1 MLDRSKIHESFMDLA
16 VDLDKLQIESNK
28 IIESYTSEINNL
40 ILEIVKKADIFK
52 TGDFD
57 IDNLTKEIDQLFS
70 NAMEF
75 INEVN
80 GKIDDTFEELEF
92 MSEKRSVVSRGMD
105 YYKVPE

>member
-40 ILEIVKKADIFK
+40 ILEIVKKADIFQ

-70 NAMEF
+70 NAVEF

-80 GKIDDTFEELEF
+80 PFLKFFLIITSPIE
-92 MSEKRSVVSRGMD
+92 
-105 YYKVPE
+105 